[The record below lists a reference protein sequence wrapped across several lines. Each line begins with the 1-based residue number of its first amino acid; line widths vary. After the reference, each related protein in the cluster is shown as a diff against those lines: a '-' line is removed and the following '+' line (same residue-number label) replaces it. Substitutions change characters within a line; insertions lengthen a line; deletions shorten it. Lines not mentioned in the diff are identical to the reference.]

1 MFTFPFKQIDALI
14 QPYLE
19 QGEIDPVII
28 HHNDTAYVV
37 KFARQEKG
45 RLWREWC
52 SAAACLIFFGVKV
65 KPCLLHTGDIH
76 FEAER
81 LRSLKALG
89 LHVPTVYQ
97 ETKHYLVMEHCGD
110 SVAHMLKHTPPDT
123 KRLYSIIDSLI
134 TLHLAGQWHGGAQM
148 RNLTIKEGVI
158 YRIDFEEN
166 TGNAMPLAMAQAYDV
181 LQCFN
186 SIALLLNEDK
196 LLGASLLN
204 YYLQRVNNAEIKRFL
219 HRTNRCFQVLRKLSV
234 FLSENQKK
242 SKDVHRIFYFADILA
257 ISLKAA
263 P

>member
-1 MFTFPFKQIDALI
+1 
-14 QPYLE
+14 
-19 QGEIDPVII
+19 
-28 HHNDTAYVV
+28 
-37 KFARQEKG
+37 
-45 RLWREWC
+45 
-52 SAAACLIFFGVKV
+52 
-65 KPCLLHTGDIH
+65 
-76 FEAER
+76 
-81 LRSLKALG
+81 
-89 LHVPTVYQ
+89 
-97 ETKHYLVMEHCGD
+97 MEHCGD